1 MEFFSFIREFGSNSG
16 KKLEFLFCRVF
27 KKLGHLQRQIC
38 QVAEFFKK
46 STKIKLDFFENSAK
60 KLEFCSV
67 WVGPDFLPFLPSHF
81 TDMTSVCK
89 DGFACYL
96 RNGWFAHKYQI
107 HEMHVY
113 LFRAQAF
120 YSVL

>member
-67 WVGPDFLPFLPSHF
+67 WVGPESIYYFKADMMCGFLTKMHLLFDYIHVC
-81 TDMTSVCK
+81 TMKYTSTNS
-89 DGFACYL
+89 YL
-96 RNGWFAHKYQI
+96 Q
-107 HEMHVY
+107 
-113 LFRAQAF
+113 
-120 YSVL
+120 